1 MQERTN
7 SELDAATMVI
17 LLDIGVSLKDIAQR
31 FKLNVKIVE
40 RLIIEYQ
47 RSRASQQRT

>member
-1 MQERTN
+1 MQERAN
-7 SELDAATMVI
+7 SELDVATMVI

-31 FKLNVKIVE
+31 FKLEVKTVE

-47 RSRASQQRT
+47 RSRSPKRSD